1 MDDIKISN
9 SIYLSAATLEIILI
23 LLLKANSSIAYY
35 HGLVWCLPIALISIP
50 VYRCFQKLWIEKI
63 NEQQAPQFL

>member
-9 SIYLSAATLEIILI
+9 SIYLSAATLEIII

-50 VYRCFQKLWIEKI
+50 VYRCIKK
-63 NEQQAPQFL
+63 FL

>member
-9 SIYLSAATLEIILI
+9 SIYLSAATLEIIII

-35 HGLVWCLPIALISIP
+35 RGLVWCLPIALISIS
-50 VYRCFQKLWIEKI
+50 VYRCIKKYL
-63 NEQQAPQFL
+63 